1 MNDLDKHITRDQG
14 FTLVEIAIVLLV
26 SGFTMLV
33 AANFVKQYTIDTQYE
48 KTLENIELSQRAV
61 EEFVGLNGFYPCPAD
76 PTLDPTDPA
85 YGLENCRVYSAGT
98 FDPDNCVDV
107 PANMSCTNAFS
118 RDGDNNGSNDV
129 VMIGVLPFRTLA
141 AGVVDTPYREAN
153 RLDGYGTLLT
163 YAVTEHMANNDV
175 HSLINPINPGTGS
188 IRVEDE
194 NQISLTVPVAS
205 AHFVLFSHGENRRG
219 GYSASGDMIDNCMVS
234 AGGGPPPPPPA
245 LPAPG
250 PSGGGIQVEIENCE
264 NNDAIF
270 VKGIRSLGDNDNFN
284 DDILVYTSTGLN
296 PLWRRSL
303 ASPTGESYIYNTNL
317 GNVGVNTD
325 IPTHRLH
332 VVGDISAQDSFVSG
346 DSEFCDQTEGACVDP
361 EFLGGSGM
369 PCPGNQA
376 AYAIGSDGEDADG
389 DGTLDNKIQCR
400 PVDWQPQAKLCLDI
414 GGQPSFMQGFSNL
427 GNLYCCT
434 EAGTCAV
441 Q

>member
-1 MNDLDKHITRDQG
+1 MNDLNKHITRDQG
-14 FTLVEIAIVLLV
+14 FTLVEIAVVLLV

-48 KTLENIELSQRAV
+48 RTLEHIEISQRAI
-61 EEFVGLNGFYPCPAD
+61 EEFAGLNGFYPCPAD
-76 PTLDPTDPA
+76 PTLGPGDA
-85 YGLENCRVYSAGT
+85 NYGVSLCRNYADVA
-98 FDPDNCVDV
+98 FDPDNCTNV
-107 PANMSCTNAFS
+107 PLNISCTNAFS
-118 RDGDNNGSNDV
+118 RDGDGNGANDV

-141 AGVVDTPYREAN
+141 DGVVDTPYREVH
-153 RLDGYGTLLT
+153 RLDGYGTLFT
-163 YAVTEHMANNDV
+163 YAVTEHMANTNT

-188 IRVEDE
+188 IKIEDE
-194 NQISLTVPVAS
+194 NQISLTVPDSS

-219 GYSASGDMIDNCMVS
+219 GYTASGNMVDNCMVS

-284 DDILVYTSTGLN
+284 DDILVYTATGLN

-332 VVGDISAQDSFVSG
+332 VVGDISAEDSFVSG
-346 DSEFCDQTEGACVDP
+346 DSEYCNQAESACLDP
-361 EFLGGSGM
+361 NALGGTGSQ
-369 PCPGNQA
+369 CPANLV
-376 AYAIGSDGEDADG
+376 AYAVG
-389 DGTLDNKIQCR
+389 DNTVECR
-400 PVDWQPQAKLCLDI
+400 PVDWNPQAKLCLDI

-434 EAGTCAV
+434 EAGACAV